1 MKRNRLGRRGGLPR
15 DAEQLLWL
23 ANGLADSSSRAEDH
37 FWDQRLA
44 DAVDNL
50 LRSEDEDALNTAL
63 DHLSTASAHAYDEL
77 ADMIESRAEGALKS
91 DEQHDVLLIAAPVM
105 AWSRYRI
112 PAAPIAAAAMSNL
125 RVQLK
130 AHVLAKD
137 VRLALADFLFS
148 PDQLPQG
155 YCATADFATHLGKAA
170 GTDTD
175 LHIKTDNLPE
185 TAQFL
190 SDTRYLLGA
199 VMVPKGAPIFRW
211 QEEDC
216 TREQAQDQ
224 WRAQGGACFAPL
236 LTGCAFEV
244 VLPNAYFAASREA
257 DKASRPYSIQASVAF
272 LSTTLDTP
280 ATGLRAVVA
289 PFFERQVEEYRI
301 GFTLR
306 AQSEVVHGVV
316 WPLLGAEDEQRDPRR
331 NRSHP
336 ARLRHHRPAGARQ
349 RVPDGILR
357 RLRRA
362 HVPLARGRG
371 RACRAAR
378 RTGRADAETSALI
391 HGQ

>member
-23 ANGLADSSSRAEDH
+23 SNGLADSSSRAEDH

-44 DAVDNL
+44 DAVDTL

-148 PDQLPQG
+148 PDQLPQC

-216 TREQAQDQ
+216 TREQAQEQ

-280 ATGLRAVVA
+280 AAGLRAVVA
-289 PFFERQVEEYRI
+289 PFFERQVEEFRI
-301 GFTLR
+301 GFTR
-306 AQSEVVHGVV
+306 RGGNDVVHGVV
-316 WPLLGAEDEQRDPRR
+316 WPLLGAEDESSETLAEIEATLHACGIADVLVLDNEFPMEYCDDC
-331 NRSHP
+331 
-336 ARLRHHRPAGARQ
+336 GAPMYPSPEGEA
-349 RVPDGILR
+349 V
-357 RLRRA
+357 
-362 HVPLARGRG
+362 H
-371 RACRAAR
+371 
-378 RTGRADAETSALI
+378 AELPEEQAEQMPKHL
-391 HGQ
+391 H

>member
-91 DEQHDVLLIAAPVM
+91 DELHDVLLIAAPVM

-112 PAAPIAAAAMSNL
+112 PAAPIAAAAMANL

-289 PFFERQVEEYRI
+289 PFIERQVEEYRI

-316 WPLLGAEDEQRDPRR
+316 WPLLGAEDE
-331 NRSHP
+331 SSET
-336 ARLRHHRPAGARQ
+336 
-349 RVPDGILR
+349 
-357 RLRRA
+357 
-362 HVPLARGRG
+362 LAEIEATL
-371 RACRAAR
+371 RAC
-378 RTGRADAETSALI
+378 GIADVLVLDNEFPMEYCDDCGAPMYPSPEGEAVHAELPEEQAEQMPKHL
-391 HGQ
+391 H

>member
-44 DAVDNL
+44 AAIDGL
-50 LRSEDEDALNTAL
+50 LSAEDEDSLTTTL
-63 DHLSTASAHAYDEL
+63 DHLSTASVHAYDEL

-91 DEQHDVLLIAAPVM
+91 DERYDVLLITAPVM

-112 PAAPIAAAAMSNL
+112 PATPISAAVMANL
-125 RVQLK
+125 RVHLK

-137 VRLALADFLFS
+137 VKLALADFLFS

-170 GTDTD
+170 ATDTD

-190 SDTRYLLGA
+190 SDNRYLLGA

-211 QEEDC
+211 QEEEC
-216 TREQAQDQ
+216 TREQALEQ
-224 WRAQGGACFAPL
+224 WRAQGGACVAPL

-257 DKASRPYSIQASVAF
+257 DKTSRPYSIQASVAF
-272 LSTTLDTP
+272 LSTTLDAP
-280 ATGLRAVVA
+280 AAGLRAVVA
-289 PFFERQVEEYRI
+289 PFFERQVEEFRI
-301 GFTLR
+301 GFTLSG
-306 AQSEVVHGVV
+306 QNEVVHGVV
-316 WPLLGAEDEQRDPRR
+316 WPLLGAEDDSSET
-331 NRSHP
+331 
-336 ARLRHHRPAGARQ
+336 
-349 RVPDGILR
+349 
-357 RLRRA
+357 
-362 HVPLARGRG
+362 LAEIETTL
-371 RACRAAR
+371 RACGITDIMTLDNEFPMEYCDDCGAPMYPSPEGEAVHAELPEEQ
-378 RTGRADAETSALI
+378 ADQMPKHL
-391 HGQ
+391 H

>member
-44 DAVDNL
+44 DAVDGL
-50 LRSEDEDALNTAL
+50 LRAEDEDTLNTAL

-91 DEQHDVLLIAAPVM
+91 DDEHDVLLIAAPVM

-112 PAAPIAAAAMSNL
+112 PAAPIAAAVMANL
-125 RVQLK
+125 RVHLK
-130 AHVLAKD
+130 AHVLASE

-170 GTDTD
+170 GNDTD

-190 SDTRYLLGA
+190 SDNRYLLGA
-199 VMVPKGAPIFRW
+199 VVVPKGAPIFRW

-216 TREQAQDQ
+216 TREQALEQ
-224 WRAQGGACFAPL
+224 WRAQGGACIAPL

-280 ATGLRAVVA
+280 AAGLRAVVA

-301 GFTLR
+301 GFTQR
-306 AQSEVVHGVV
+306 GQNDVVHGVV
-316 WPLLGAEDEQRDPRR
+316 WPLLGAEDE
-331 NRSHP
+331 SSET
-336 ARLRHHRPAGARQ
+336 
-349 RVPDGILR
+349 
-357 RLRRA
+357 
-362 HVPLARGRG
+362 LAEIETTL
-371 RACRAAR
+371 RAC
-378 RTGRADAETSALI
+378 GIADIQILDNEFPMEYCDDCGAPMYPSPEGESVHAELPEEQAEQMPKHL
-391 HGQ
+391 H

>member
-1 MKRNRLGRRGGLPR
+1 MKRTRFGARTRLSR
-15 DAEQLLWL
+15 DASEL
-23 ANGLADSSSRAEDH
+23 
-37 FWDQRLA
+37 QRLA
-44 DAVDNL
+44 TGLAESGGKLEDAYWESELFALVDAL
-50 LRSEDEDALNTAL
+50 LRNGAEDDLNSAL
-63 DHLSTASAHAYDEL
+63 DRLHEANPPAHDEL
-77 ADMIESRAEGALKS
+77 ADMIEACAETSRLVQS
-91 DEQHDVLLIAAPVM
+91 DKTWDVLLFAAPIL
-105 AWSRYRI
+105 AWSRFSI
-112 PAAPIAAAAMSNL
+112 PTLSLPGDTLQALN
-125 RVQLK
+125 VQLG
-130 AHVLAKD
+130 AHAFASNA
-137 VRLALADFLFS
+137 RLALADFLFS

-190 SDTRYLLGA
+190 SDNRYLLGA

-316 WPLLGAEDEQRDPRR
+316 WPLLGAEDE
-331 NRSHP
+331 SSET
-336 ARLRHHRPAGARQ
+336 
-349 RVPDGILR
+349 
-357 RLRRA
+357 
-362 HVPLARGRG
+362 LAEIEATL
-371 RACRAAR
+371 RACGITDLLVLDNEFPMEYCDDCGAPMYPSPEGEAVH
-378 RTGRADAETSALI
+378 AELPEEQAEQMPKHL
-391 HGQ
+391 H

>member
-15 DAEQLLWL
+15 DAEHPLLL

-44 DAVDNL
+44 DAVDGL
-50 LRSEDEDALNTAL
+50 LRAEDEEALTTAL
-63 DHLSTASAHAYDEL
+63 DHLSSATSSVHAYDEL

-91 DEQHDVLLIAAPVM
+91 DDQHDVLLITAPVM

-112 PAAPIAAAAMSNL
+112 PAAPISGAVMANL
-125 RVQLK
+125 RVHLK
-130 AHVLAKD
+130 AHVLATGVK
-137 VRLALADFLFS
+137 LALADFLFS

-170 GTDTD
+170 EADTD

-190 SDTRYLLGA
+190 SDNRYLLGA
-199 VMVPKGAPIFRW
+199 VVAPKGAPIFRW

-216 TREQAQDQ
+216 SRDQALEQ
-224 WRAQGGACFAPL
+224 WRAQGGACVAPL

-280 ATGLRAVVA
+280 AAGVRAVVA
-289 PFFERQVEEYRI
+289 PFFERQVEEFRI
-301 GFTLR
+301 GFTLSG
-306 AQSEVVHGVV
+306 QSEVVHGVV
-316 WPLLGAEDEQRDPRR
+316 WPLLGAEDESSETLGQIE
-331 NRSHP
+331 
-336 ARLRHHRPAGARQ
+336 ATL
-349 RVPDGILR
+349 
-357 RLRRA
+357 
-362 HVPLARGRG
+362 
-371 RACRAAR
+371 RACGITDILILDNEFPMEYCDDCGAPMYPSPEGEAVH
-378 RTGRADAETSALI
+378 AELPEEQAEQMPKHL
-391 HGQ
+391 H

>member
-15 DAEQLLWL
+15 DAEHLLWL

-44 DAVDNL
+44 DAVDGL
-50 LRSEDEDALNTAL
+50 LRAEDEEALTTAL
-63 DHLSTASAHAYDEL
+63 DHLSSATSSVHAYDEL

-91 DEQHDVLLIAAPVM
+91 DDQHDVLLITAPVM

-112 PAAPIAAAAMSNL
+112 PAAPISGAVMANL
-125 RVQLK
+125 RVHLK
-130 AHVLAKD
+130 AHVLASGVK
-137 VRLALADFLFS
+137 LALADFLFS

-170 GTDTD
+170 EADTD

-190 SDTRYLLGA
+190 SDNRYLLGA
-199 VMVPKGAPIFRW
+199 VVVPKGAPIFRW

-216 TREQAQDQ
+216 SRDQALEQ
-224 WRAQGGACFAPL
+224 WRAQGGACVAPL

-280 ATGLRAVVA
+280 AAGVRAVVA
-289 PFFERQVEEYRI
+289 PFFERQVEEFRI
-301 GFTLR
+301 GFTLSG
-306 AQSEVVHGVV
+306 QSEVVHGVV
-316 WPLLGAEDEQRDPRR
+316 WPLLGAEDESSETLGQIE
-331 NRSHP
+331 
-336 ARLRHHRPAGARQ
+336 ATL
-349 RVPDGILR
+349 
-357 RLRRA
+357 
-362 HVPLARGRG
+362 
-371 RACRAAR
+371 RACGITDILILDNEFPMEYCDDCGAPMYPSPEGEAVH
-378 RTGRADAETSALI
+378 AELPEEQAEQMPKHL
-391 HGQ
+391 H

>member
-44 DAVDNL
+44 DAVDGL
-50 LRSEDEDALNTAL
+50 LSAEDEDALTTAL
-63 DHLSTASAHAYDEL
+63 DHLGSATGSVHAYDEL

-91 DEQHDVLLIAAPVM
+91 DARHDVLLIAAPVM

-112 PAAPIAAAAMSNL
+112 PAAPIAAAAMANL

-170 GTDTD
+170 GSDTD

-316 WPLLGAEDEQRDPRR
+316 WPLLGAEDE
-331 NRSHP
+331 SSET
-336 ARLRHHRPAGARQ
+336 
-349 RVPDGILR
+349 
-357 RLRRA
+357 
-362 HVPLARGRG
+362 LAEIEATL
-371 RACRAAR
+371 RAC
-378 RTGRADAETSALI
+378 GIADVLVLDNEFPMEYCDECGAPMYPSPEGEAVHAELPEEQAEQMPKHL
-391 HGQ
+391 H

>member
-1 MKRNRLGRRGGLPR
+1 MKRTRLGRRGGLPR

-23 ANGLADSSSRAEDH
+23 ANCLADSRSRAEDH

-91 DEQHDVLLIAAPVM
+91 DDQHDVLLIAAPVM

-112 PAAPIAAAAMSNL
+112 PASPIAAAAMANL

-137 VRLALADFLFS
+137 VKLALADFLFS

-199 VMVPKGAPIFRW
+199 VVVPKGAPIFRW

-216 TREQAQDQ
+216 TSEQAQDQ

-316 WPLLGAEDEQRDPRR
+316 WPLLGAEDESSETLAEIEATLHACGIADVLVLDNEFPMEYCDDC
-331 NRSHP
+331 
-336 ARLRHHRPAGARQ
+336 GAPMYPS
-349 RVPDGILR
+349 PDGE
-357 RLRRA
+357 A
-362 HVPLARGRG
+362 VH
-371 RACRAAR
+371 
-378 RTGRADAETSALI
+378 AELPEEQAEQMPKHL
-391 HGQ
+391 H

>member
-44 DAVDNL
+44 AAVDGL
-50 LRSEDEDALNTAL
+50 LQTEDEDALTTAL
-63 DHLSTASAHAYDEL
+63 DHLSSATSSVHAYDEL
-77 ADMIESRAEGALKS
+77 ADMIESRAEGAVKS
-91 DEQHDVLLIAAPVM
+91 DERHDVLLIAAPVM

-112 PAAPIAAAAMSNL
+112 PAAPIAAAVMANL
-125 RVQLK
+125 RVHLK
-130 AHVLAKD
+130 AHIFASGVK
-137 VRLALADFLFS
+137 LALADFLFS

-170 GTDTD
+170 EADED
-175 LHIKTDNLPE
+175 LRIKTDNLPE

-190 SDTRYLLGA
+190 SDNRYLLGA

-216 TREQAQDQ
+216 SRDQALEQ
-224 WRAQGGACFAPL
+224 WRAQGGACIAPL

-257 DKASRPYSIQASVAF
+257 DKTSRPYSIQASVAF

-280 ATGLRAVVA
+280 AAGLRAVVA
-289 PFFERQVEEYRI
+289 PFFERQVEEFRI
-301 GFTLR
+301 GFTVR
-306 AQSEVVHGVV
+306 GQSEVVHGVV
-316 WPLLGAEDEQRDPRR
+316 WPLLGAEDE
-331 NRSHP
+331 SSETLGEIE
-336 ARLRHHRPAGARQ
+336 ATL
-349 RVPDGILR
+349 
-357 RLRRA
+357 
-362 HVPLARGRG
+362 
-371 RACRAAR
+371 RACGITDILVLDNEFPMEYCDDCGAPMYPSPEGEAVH
-378 RTGRADAETSALI
+378 AELPEEQAEQMPKHL
-391 HGQ
+391 H

>member
-44 DAVDNL
+44 DAVDGL
-50 LRSEDEDALNTAL
+50 LRAEDEEALTTAL
-63 DHLSTASAHAYDEL
+63 DHLSSATSSVHAYDEL

-91 DEQHDVLLIAAPVM
+91 DDQHDVLLIAAPVM

-112 PAAPIAAAAMSNL
+112 PAAPIAAAVMANL
-125 RVQLK
+125 RVHLK
-130 AHVLAKD
+130 AHVLATGVK
-137 VRLALADFLFS
+137 LALADFLFS

-170 GTDTD
+170 EADSD

-190 SDTRYLLGA
+190 SDNRYLLGA
-199 VMVPKGAPIFRW
+199 VVVPKGAPIFRW

-216 TREQAQDQ
+216 SRDLALEQ
-224 WRAQGGACFAPL
+224 WRAQGGACVAPL

-280 ATGLRAVVA
+280 AAGVRAVVA
-289 PFFERQVEEYRI
+289 PFFERQVEEFRI
-301 GFTLR
+301 GFTLSG
-306 AQSEVVHGVV
+306 QNDVVHGVV
-316 WPLLGAEDEQRDPRR
+316 WPLLGAEDESSETLSQIEATLQACGITDIMILDNEFPMEYCDDC
-331 NRSHP
+331 
-336 ARLRHHRPAGARQ
+336 GAPMYPSPEGEA
-349 RVPDGILR
+349 V
-357 RLRRA
+357 
-362 HVPLARGRG
+362 H
-371 RACRAAR
+371 
-378 RTGRADAETSALI
+378 AELPEEHAEQMPKHL
-391 HGQ
+391 H

>member
-44 DAVDNL
+44 DAVDGL
-50 LRSEDEDALNTAL
+50 LRAEDEEALTTAL
-63 DHLSTASAHAYDEL
+63 DHLSSATSSVHAYDEL

-91 DEQHDVLLIAAPVM
+91 DDQHDVLLIAAPVM

-112 PAAPIAAAAMSNL
+112 PAAPIAAAVMANL
-125 RVQLK
+125 RVHLK
-130 AHVLAKD
+130 AHVLATGVK
-137 VRLALADFLFS
+137 LALADFLFS

-170 GTDTD
+170 EADSD

-190 SDTRYLLGA
+190 SDNRYLLGA
-199 VMVPKGAPIFRW
+199 VVVPKGAPIFRW

-216 TREQAQDQ
+216 SRDLALEQ
-224 WRAQGGACFAPL
+224 WRAQGGACVAPL

-280 ATGLRAVVA
+280 AAGVRAVVA
-289 PFFERQVEEYRI
+289 PCFERQVEEFRI
-301 GFTLR
+301 GFTLSG
-306 AQSEVVHGVV
+306 QNDVVHGVV
-316 WPLLGAEDEQRDPRR
+316 WPLLGAEDESSETLSQIEATLQACGITDIMILDNEFPMEYCDDC
-331 NRSHP
+331 
-336 ARLRHHRPAGARQ
+336 GAPMYPSPEGEA
-349 RVPDGILR
+349 V
-357 RLRRA
+357 
-362 HVPLARGRG
+362 H
-371 RACRAAR
+371 
-378 RTGRADAETSALI
+378 AELPEEQAEQMPKHL
-391 HGQ
+391 H

>member
-44 DAVDNL
+44 DAVDHL

-91 DEQHDVLLIAAPVM
+91 DDQHDVLLIAAPVM

-112 PAAPIAAAAMSNL
+112 PASPIAAAAMANL

-137 VRLALADFLFS
+137 VKLALADFLFS

-199 VMVPKGAPIFRW
+199 VVVPKGAPIFRW

-272 LSTTLDTP
+272 HVAPVDQVSLSCAPRARSCMAWCGRCWAPRTRAARPSPRSRPPCTPAASPTCWCSTTSSPWSTATTAAPPCTP
-280 ATGLRAVVA
+280 PPTARRCMPSCPKNRPSRCRNICT
-289 PFFERQVEEYRI
+289 
-301 GFTLR
+301 
-306 AQSEVVHGVV
+306 
-316 WPLLGAEDEQRDPRR
+316 DPR
-331 NRSHP
+331 SDPGGVLP
-336 ARLRHHRPAGARQ
+336 AFFCP
-349 RVPDGILR
+349 R
-357 RLRRA
+357 RLR
-362 HVPLARGRG
+362 
-371 RACRAAR
+371 
-378 RTGRADAETSALI
+378 
-391 HGQ
+391 

>member
-44 DAVDNL
+44 DAVDHL

-91 DEQHDVLLIAAPVM
+91 DDQHDVLLIAAPVM

-112 PAAPIAAAAMSNL
+112 PASPIAAAAMANL

-137 VRLALADFLFS
+137 VKLALADFLFS

-199 VMVPKGAPIFRW
+199 VVVPKGAPIFRW

-216 TREQAQDQ
+216 TREQAQEQ

-306 AQSEVVHGVV
+306 A
-316 WPLLGAEDEQRDPRR
+316 
-331 NRSHP
+331 
-336 ARLRHHRPAGARQ
+336 
-349 RVPDGILR
+349 
-357 RLRRA
+357 
-362 HVPLARGRG
+362 
-371 RACRAAR
+371 
-378 RTGRADAETSALI
+378 
-391 HGQ
+391 

>member
-44 DAVDNL
+44 DAVDHL

-91 DEQHDVLLIAAPVM
+91 DDQHDVLLIAAPVM

-112 PAAPIAAAAMSNL
+112 PASPIAAAAMANL

-137 VRLALADFLFS
+137 VKLALADFLFS

-216 TREQAQDQ
+216 TREQAQEQ

-280 ATGLRAVVA
+280 AAGLRAVVA
-289 PFFERQVEEYRI
+289 PFFERQVEEFRI
-301 GFTLR
+301 GFTR
-306 AQSEVVHGVV
+306 RGGNDVVHGVV
-316 WPLLGAEDEQRDPRR
+316 WPLLGAEDE
-331 NRSHP
+331 SSET
-336 ARLRHHRPAGARQ
+336 
-349 RVPDGILR
+349 
-357 RLRRA
+357 
-362 HVPLARGRG
+362 LAEIEATL
-371 RACRAAR
+371 RAC
-378 RTGRADAETSALI
+378 GIADVLVLDNEFPMEYCDDCGAPMYPSPEGEAVHAELPEEQAEQMPKHL
-391 HGQ
+391 H

>member
-23 ANGLADSSSRAEDH
+23 ANGLAESSSRAEDH

-44 DAVDNL
+44 GAVDAL
-50 LRSEDEDALNTAL
+50 LRAEDEDALNTAL

-91 DEQHDVLLIAAPVM
+91 DDQHDVLLIACPVM

-112 PAAPIAAAAMSNL
+112 PATPIAAAVMANL
-125 RVQLK
+125 RVHLK
-130 AHVLAKD
+130 AHILAKD
-137 VRLALADFLFS
+137 VKLALADFLFS

-190 SDTRYLLGA
+190 SDNRYLLGA
-199 VMVPKGAPIFRW
+199 VIVPKGAPIFRW

-216 TREQAQDQ
+216 TREQALDQ
-224 WRAQGGACFAPL
+224 WRAQGGACVAPL

-280 ATGLRAVVA
+280 AAGLRAVVA
-289 PFFERQVEEYRI
+289 PFFERQVEEFRI
-301 GFTLR
+301 GFTR
-306 AQSEVVHGVV
+306 RGGNDVVHGVV
-316 WPLLGAEDEQRDPRR
+316 WPLLGAEDESSETLSEIESTL
-331 NRSHP
+331 RSCGIADILVLDNEFP
-336 ARLRHHRPAGARQ
+336 MEYCDDCGAPMYPSPEGEA
-349 RVPDGILR
+349 V
-357 RLRRA
+357 
-362 HVPLARGRG
+362 H
-371 RACRAAR
+371 
-378 RTGRADAETSALI
+378 AELPEEQAEQMPKHL
-391 HGQ
+391 H

>member
-15 DAEQLLWL
+15 DAEHLLWL

-44 DAVDNL
+44 DAVDGL
-50 LRSEDEDALNTAL
+50 LRAEDEEALTTAL
-63 DHLSTASAHAYDEL
+63 DHLSSATSSVHAYDEL

-91 DEQHDVLLIAAPVM
+91 DDQHDVLLIAAPVM

-112 PAAPIAAAAMSNL
+112 PAAPIAAAVMANL
-125 RVQLK
+125 RVHLK
-130 AHVLAKD
+130 AHVLATGVK
-137 VRLALADFLFS
+137 LALADFLFS

-170 GTDTD
+170 EADTD

-190 SDTRYLLGA
+190 SDNRYLLGA
-199 VMVPKGAPIFRW
+199 VVVPKGAPIFRW

-216 TREQAQDQ
+216 SRDQALEQ
-224 WRAQGGACFAPL
+224 WRAQGGACVAPL

-280 ATGLRAVVA
+280 AAGVRAVVA
-289 PFFERQVEEYRI
+289 PFFERQVEEFRI
-301 GFTLR
+301 GFTLSG
-306 AQSEVVHGVV
+306 QSDVVHGVV
-316 WPLLGAEDEQRDPRR
+316 WPLLGAEDESSETLGQIEATLQACGITDILILDNEFPMEYCDDC
-331 NRSHP
+331 
-336 ARLRHHRPAGARQ
+336 GAPMYPSPEGEA
-349 RVPDGILR
+349 V
-357 RLRRA
+357 
-362 HVPLARGRG
+362 H
-371 RACRAAR
+371 
-378 RTGRADAETSALI
+378 AELPEEQAEQMPKHL
-391 HGQ
+391 H

>member
-44 DAVDNL
+44 DAVDHL

-91 DEQHDVLLIAAPVM
+91 DDQHDVLLIAAPVM

-112 PAAPIAAAAMSNL
+112 PASPIAAAAMANL

-137 VRLALADFLFS
+137 VKLALADFLFS

-199 VMVPKGAPIFRW
+199 VVVPKGAPIFRW

-216 TREQAQDQ
+216 TREQALDQ
-224 WRAQGGACFAPL
+224 WRAQGGACIAPL

-280 ATGLRAVVA
+280 AAGLRAVVA
-289 PFFERQVEEYRI
+289 PFFERQVEEFRI
-301 GFTLR
+301 GFTR
-306 AQSEVVHGVV
+306 RGGNDVVHGVV
-316 WPLLGAEDEQRDPRR
+316 WPLLGAEDE
-331 NRSHP
+331 NSETLAEIESTLRSCGIADIQVLDNEFP
-336 ARLRHHRPAGARQ
+336 MEYCDDCGAPMYPSPEGEA
-349 RVPDGILR
+349 V
-357 RLRRA
+357 
-362 HVPLARGRG
+362 H
-371 RACRAAR
+371 
-378 RTGRADAETSALI
+378 AELPEEQAEQMPKHL
-391 HGQ
+391 H

>member
-15 DAEQLLWL
+15 DAEHLLWL

-44 DAVDNL
+44 DAVDGL
-50 LRSEDEDALNTAL
+50 LRAEDEEALTTAL
-63 DHLSTASAHAYDEL
+63 DHLSSATSSVHAYDEL

-91 DEQHDVLLIAAPVM
+91 DDQHDVLLITAPVM

-112 PAAPIAAAAMSNL
+112 PAAPISGAVMANL
-125 RVQLK
+125 RVHLK
-130 AHVLAKD
+130 AHVLASGVK
-137 VRLALADFLFS
+137 LALADFLFS

-170 GTDTD
+170 EADTD

-190 SDTRYLLGA
+190 SDNRYLLGA
-199 VMVPKGAPIFRW
+199 VVVPKGAPIFRW

-216 TREQAQDQ
+216 SRDQALEQ
-224 WRAQGGACFAPL
+224 WRAQGGACVAPL

-280 ATGLRAVVA
+280 AAGVRAVVA
-289 PFFERQVEEYRI
+289 PFFERQVEEFRI
-301 GFTLR
+301 GFTLSG
-306 AQSEVVHGVV
+306 QSEVVHGVV
-316 WPLLGAEDEQRDPRR
+316 WPLLGAEDESSETLGQIE
-331 NRSHP
+331 
-336 ARLRHHRPAGARQ
+336 ATLRACGITDILILDNEFPMEYCDDCGAR
-349 RVPDGILR
+349 GC
-357 RLRRA
+357 
-362 HVPLARGRG
+362 G
-371 RACRAAR
+371 
-378 RTGRADAETSALI
+378 SA
-391 HGQ
+391 G

>member
-44 DAVDNL
+44 DAVDGL
-50 LRSEDEDALNTAL
+50 LRAEDEEALTTAL
-63 DHLSTASAHAYDEL
+63 DHLSSATSSVHAYDEL

-91 DEQHDVLLIAAPVM
+91 DDQHDVLLIAAPVM

-112 PAAPIAAAAMSNL
+112 PAAPIAAAVMANL
-125 RVQLK
+125 RVHLK
-130 AHVLAKD
+130 AHVLATGVK
-137 VRLALADFLFS
+137 LALADFLFS

-170 GTDTD
+170 EADSD

-190 SDTRYLLGA
+190 SDNRYLLGA
-199 VMVPKGAPIFRW
+199 VVVPKGAPIFRW

-216 TREQAQDQ
+216 SRDLALEQ
-224 WRAQGGACFAPL
+224 WRAQGGACVAPL

-280 ATGLRAVVA
+280 AAGLRAVVA
-289 PFFERQVEEYRI
+289 PFFERQVEEFRI
-301 GFTLR
+301 GFTR
-306 AQSEVVHGVV
+306 RGGNDVVHGVV
-316 WPLLGAEDEQRDPRR
+316 WPLLGAEDESSETLAEIESTL
-331 NRSHP
+331 RSCGIADILVLDNEFP
-336 ARLRHHRPAGARQ
+336 MEYCDDCGAPMYPSPEGEA
-349 RVPDGILR
+349 V
-357 RLRRA
+357 
-362 HVPLARGRG
+362 H
-371 RACRAAR
+371 
-378 RTGRADAETSALI
+378 AELPEEQAEQMPKHL
-391 HGQ
+391 H

>member
-15 DAEQLLWL
+15 DAEHLLWL

-44 DAVDNL
+44 DAVDGL
-50 LRSEDEDALNTAL
+50 LRSEDEEALTTAL
-63 DHLSTASAHAYDEL
+63 DHLSSATSSVHAYDEL

-91 DEQHDVLLIAAPVM
+91 DDQHDVLLITAPVM

-112 PAAPIAAAAMSNL
+112 PAAPISGAVMANL
-125 RVQLK
+125 RVHLK
-130 AHVLAKD
+130 AHVLATGVK
-137 VRLALADFLFS
+137 LALADFLFS

-170 GTDTD
+170 ETDTD

-190 SDTRYLLGA
+190 SDNRYLLGA
-199 VMVPKGAPIFRW
+199 VVVPKGAPIFRW

-216 TREQAQDQ
+216 SRDLALEQ
-224 WRAQGGACFAPL
+224 WRAQGGACVAPL

-280 ATGLRAVVA
+280 AAGVRAVVA
-289 PFFERQVEEYRI
+289 PFFERQVEEFRI
-301 GFTLR
+301 GFTLSG
-306 AQSEVVHGVV
+306 QSEVVHGVV
-316 WPLLGAEDEQRDPRR
+316 WPLLGAEDESSETLGQIEATLQACGITDILILDNEFPMEYCDDC
-331 NRSHP
+331 
-336 ARLRHHRPAGARQ
+336 GAPMYPSPEGEA
-349 RVPDGILR
+349 V
-357 RLRRA
+357 
-362 HVPLARGRG
+362 H
-371 RACRAAR
+371 
-378 RTGRADAETSALI
+378 AELPEEQAEQMPKHL
-391 HGQ
+391 H